1 LGLGGTSTTIQSK
14 LFVAMELS
22 SNKSFKEPKYKPL
35 QNEIAL
41 VTEREAEAKKKCKL
55 IYKIRKI

>member
-41 VTEREAEAKKKCKL
+41 VTEREAEAKKKVQAHL
-55 IYKIRKI
+55 